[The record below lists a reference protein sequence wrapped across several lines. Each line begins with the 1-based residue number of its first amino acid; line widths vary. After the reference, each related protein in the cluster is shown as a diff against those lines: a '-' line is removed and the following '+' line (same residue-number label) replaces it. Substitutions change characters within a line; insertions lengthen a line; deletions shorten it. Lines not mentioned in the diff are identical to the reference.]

1 MNEAMNSVAVSSERE
16 PDRLGRA
23 SRARGAA
30 GPSGRGTR
38 AETAVANTI
47 AYVLLFLGAALFM
60 LPFLYLVG
68 MSLKS
73 ADEVNEFPPSIMPH
87 KTVMVTVDGR
97 QYPEGRLKDG
107 TRVAMVRRSGP
118 QWEVKALDAGG
129 ATLAVD
135 PQDIKEVRRVG
146 ATWSNFRDALLNP
159 AMPFPRFFL
168 NTVLIVVLTVIGATL
183 SAALCGYGFARLRFR
198 GREPLFILLLATMMI
213 PGQVTMIPVYIL
225 FKELHWINTYL
236 PLIVPAWFGGGAF
249 SIFLLR
255 QFFQGIPYEME
266 EAARMDGC
274 SPLQT
279 WWRIIL
285 PLSFPALATIGIF
298 TFMGAWNDFMG
309 PLIYINDTSKYT
321 LALGLNLF
329 KGQYGTD
336 TPQLMM
342 AATLVVLMPVLVLFF
357 FAQKQFIQGIVI
369 SGVKG

>member
-1 MNEAMNSVAVSSERE
+1 MDETMKSVAISPERE
-16 PDRLGRA
+16 PSGLSRRDA
-23 SRARGAA
+23 STRG
-30 GPSGRGTR
+30 GGGRGTR
-38 AETAVANTI
+38 AETAVANSV

-73 ADEVNEFPPSIMPH
+73 AGEVNEFPPSILPH
-87 KTVMVTVDGR
+87 RPVMVTLDGR
-97 QYPEGRLKDG
+97 SYPVGRLKDG

-118 QWEVKALDAGG
+118 QWEVKDLDAAGRVRS
-129 ATLAVD
+129 VD
-135 PQDIKEVRRVG
+135 PREITSVKRVG
-146 ATWSNFRDALLNP
+146 ATWSNFRDALMNP

-168 NTVLIVVLTVIGATL
+168 NTVLIVVLTVLGATF
-183 SAALCGYGFARLRFR
+183 SAALCAYGFARIRFR
-198 GREPLFILLLATMMI
+198 GREPLFILLLATMMV

-266 EAARMDGC
+266 EAARIDGC
-274 SPLQT
+274 GPLST

-285 PLSFPALATIGIF
+285 PLSFPAMATVGIF

-309 PLIYINDTSKYT
+309 PLIYINDTEKYT

-342 AATLVVLMPVLVLFF
+342 AATLVVLLPVLVLFF